1 VKILGS
7 THTYTRTHLPFPK
20 YFPIVALTL
29 IKASPAC
36 LARAMNTAPNFPKHL
51 TIVA

>member
-1 VKILGS
+1 MLTRIHHNTYILKIN
-7 THTYTRTHLPFPK
+7 K
-20 YFPIVALTL
+20 KCFPIVALTL

-36 LARAMNTAPNFPKHL
+36 PARAMNTAPNFPKHL